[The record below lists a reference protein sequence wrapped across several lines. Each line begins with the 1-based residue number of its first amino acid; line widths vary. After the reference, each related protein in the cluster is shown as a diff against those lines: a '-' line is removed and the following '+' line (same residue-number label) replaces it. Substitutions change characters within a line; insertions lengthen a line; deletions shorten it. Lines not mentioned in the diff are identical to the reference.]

1 MQPRP
6 QSFSL
11 PFSLKSTHAF
21 KKVLDAHLQ
30 SAKNTLWYFAEYVKS
45 RELTKMDGRVYSA
58 P

>member
-11 PFSLKSTHAF
+11 PFSLKTTHAF
-21 KKVLDAHLQ
+21 KKALDTHVQ
-30 SAKNTLWYFAEYVKS
+30 SAKNTFWYFDESVKP
-45 RELTKMDGRVYSA
+45 RERTKMDGRVFSA